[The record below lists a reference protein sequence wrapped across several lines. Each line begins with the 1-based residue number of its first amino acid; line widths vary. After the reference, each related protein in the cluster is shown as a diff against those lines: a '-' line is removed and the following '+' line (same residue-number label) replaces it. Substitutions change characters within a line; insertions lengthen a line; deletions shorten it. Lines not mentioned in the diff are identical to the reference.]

1 MNAAASYPLRIPQ
14 NLIELANLRT
24 KEEHVDKSTAL
35 RQLLYMGAQDYV
47 LDLYGSGRISLSK
60 AAQLLD
66 TSTLN
71 VVRIASERILPV
83 GATKAQQEKSRET
96 AGNLSV

>member
-1 MNAAASYPLRIPQ
+1 
-14 NLIELANLRT
+14 
-24 KEEHVDKSTAL
+24 
-35 RQLLYMGAQDYV
+35 V

-66 TSTLN
+66 TSTLDI
-71 VVRIASERILPV
+71 VRIASERMLPA

>member
-1 MNAAASYPLRIPQ
+1 MSAAASYPLRIPQ

-47 LDLYGSGRISLSK
+47 LELYSSGRISLSK

-66 TSTLN
+66 TSTLD
-71 VVRIASERILPV
+71 VVRIASERNLPD
-83 GATKAQQEKSRET
+83 GATKTQQEKSRET
-96 AGNLSV
+96 ANNLSV

>member
-35 RQLLYMGAQDYV
+35 RQLLYMGA
-47 LDLYGSGRISLSK
+47 
-60 AAQLLD
+60 
-66 TSTLN
+66 
-71 VVRIASERILPV
+71 
-83 GATKAQQEKSRET
+83 
-96 AGNLSV
+96 

>member
-47 LDLYGSGRISLSK
+47 IELYGSGRISLSK

-66 TSTLN
+66 TSTLD
-71 VVRIASERILPV
+71 VSRIASERNLLV
-83 GATKAQQEKSRET
+83 GAAKTQQEKSRET
-96 AGNLSV
+96 ANNLSI

>member
-14 NLIELANLRT
+14 NPIELANLRT

-47 LDLYGSGRISLSK
+47 IELYGSGRISLSK

-66 TSTLN
+66 TSTLD
-71 VVRIASERILPV
+71 VSRIASERNLLL
-83 GATKAQQEKSRET
+83 GAAKTQQEKSRET
-96 AGNLSV
+96 ANNLSI

>member
-47 LDLYGSGRISLSK
+47 IELYGSGRISLSK

-66 TSTLN
+66 TSTLD
-71 VVRIASERILPV
+71 VSRIASERNLLV
-83 GATKAQQEKSRET
+83 GAAKTQQEKSSET
-96 AGNLSV
+96 VNNLLI